1 MNQRLVSIKA
11 IARDHG
17 KNDRSLRK
25 LVKRLRID
33 VIKER
38 AEDSRGQLV
47 SHIRE
52 SDYEE
57 LKRYL
62 DDLKSY
68 NDDGPTDDSSG
79 VSDVFYL
86 VLLEPEYDPG
96 RFKVGFTT
104 NINERMRSHKTA
116 APFAKLKD
124 TWPCRPLWERTAI
137 ECVTQGCHPLYTEVF
152 RTDDIGE
159 VIDHA
164 NQFFNL
170 MPLVD

>member
-25 LVKRLRID
+25 LAKRLRID

-38 AEDSRGQLV
+38 AEDSRGHLA
-47 SHIRE
+47 SHIKE

-57 LKRYL
+57 LKRHL
-62 DDLKSY
+62 DGLKSY
-68 NDDGPTDDSSG
+68 NGAAPSDNSSS

-86 VLLEPEYDPG
+86 VLLEPEHDPG

-124 TWPCRPLWERTAI
+124 T
-137 ECVTQGCHPLYTEVF
+137 
-152 RTDDIGE
+152 
-159 VIDHA
+159 
-164 NQFFNL
+164 
-170 MPLVD
+170 